1 MGRSQSPYPSEY
13 RAGTDGAGT
22 TPEQVGRVKRM
33 QMCCAAISLMLAL
46 TGSVPAQRIERLQ
59 GTNLLAGRKA
69 TFSVAPNC
77 SHCRGGDETDL
88 TDGKFWQSGSSTDF
102 WAHEGAVGWEFG
114 SLPGVMIRFDL
125 GQVQPIRTLG
135 FDTVSGRADVT
146 FPAAV
151 LAYVSDD
158 GRTWH
163 YVTDLINEALPESR
177 FIRRRFVAGDHVTG
191 ALRTRGRHL
200 AFYIVRGAGSTFV
213 DEIEV
218 LRGNRDPSEAVLESD
233 GIATDQLEDDALNRA
248 RSTGQEHGAGD
259 GLTGALECLVQ
270 ELLCHPCS
278 ESEARRR
285 TKNGSSRTVCGH

>member
-1 MGRSQSPYPSEY
+1 MRRQTRSREHVRPWRKESTMGRSQSPYPSEY

-114 SLPGVMIRFDL
+114 SPPGVMIRFDL

-135 FDTVSGRADVT
+135 FDTVSGK
-146 FPAAV
+146 
-151 LAYVSDD
+151 
-158 GRTWH
+158 GRCHIPGRCTG
-163 YVTDLINEALPESR
+163 VCIG
-177 FIRRRFVAGDHVTG
+177 RRQNL
-191 ALRTRGRHL
+191 ALR
-200 AFYIVRGAGSTFV
+200 
-213 DEIEV
+213 D
-218 LRGNRDPSEAVLESD
+218 
-233 GIATDQLEDDALNRA
+233 
-248 RSTGQEHGAGD
+248 
-259 GLTGALECLVQ
+259 
-270 ELLCHPCS
+270 
-278 ESEARRR
+278 
-285 TKNGSSRTVCGH
+285 